1 MVQPH
6 VDKTWLE
13 VPLITTPSSN
23 QQKAWVVVPQT
34 SPIHLGV
41 VTQVLMN
48 NVVRC
53 KTKHRPMVK
62 SMGGGVVLMV
72 GHEDEDKRDNEEFIF
87 MGFEQ
92 YNQKRKKE
100 NPL

>member
-1 MVQPH
+1 
-6 VDKTWLE
+6 
-13 VPLITTPSSN
+13 
-23 QQKAWVVVPQT
+23 
-34 SPIHLGV
+34 
-41 VTQVLMN
+41 
-48 NVVRC
+48 
-53 KTKHRPMVK
+53 MVK

-100 NPL
+100 NPLWSCECALSMVGEPLKVHIHKIIVFLVRLQ